1 MEELNYSKL
10 FLIGKAKDGNYIFAK
25 IDTENFK
32 LNYIKTKS
40 FVVDFTQL
48 KADVLKLKKSEIV
61 DILFLA
67 TDGIETILDG
77 TEQGDIIV
85 SKIYKD
91 FLIYDIKNVNYKK
104 IKIYIK
110 SYDENFEIVE
120 YFQKDRLDRILKACE
135 EKDNFKLEN
144 ETNWNSLFDDLSD
157 IKKGKYIT
165 KVETS
170 ENKKEERFK
179 IFCELDMEM
188 EAFLKF
194 IKAL

>member
-1 MEELNYSKL
+1 MEELDYNKL

-25 IDTENFK
+25 VNTENFK

-48 KADVLKLKKSEIV
+48 KADVLKLEKSEIV

-77 TEQGDIIV
+77 TEQGDRIL

-91 FLIYDIKNVNYKK
+91 LLIYDIKNANNKE
-104 IKIYIK
+104 IEIYIK

-120 YFQKDRLDRILKACE
+120 YFQKYRMDKIIKVCE
-135 EKDNFKLEN
+135 EKDNVELEI
-144 ETNWNSLFDDLSD
+144 ELDWNSLFDDLSD
-157 IKKGKYIT
+157 IKKGKYII
-165 KVETS
+165 
-170 ENKKEERFK
+170 KKEGILWK
-179 IFCELDMEM
+179 Y
-188 EAFLKF
+188 LKT
-194 IKAL
+194 KM